1 MGAYPIWRDEMRRLA
16 RLALLAGCVLPCATE
31 RRPNILLAVVDDL
44 GYADIGYNAEGKATA
59 LARASP
65 NLDAMAAEGVKLRS
79 FYASPECTPT
89 RAMLLTGR
97 HTVHTGLQDSV
108 IHGTEP
114 RGVPLEEETLATRL
128 RRRGYTTSCVG
139 KWHLGFHQ
147 PQYLPRARGFDR
159 FFGILNGGGNHYSHV
174 TTEAFTTRGN
184 ASATHTVTGRN
195 LWRDDAPLDEGS
207 AAALENTHTTALYT
221 REALRQLEGGLAVG
235 GALQER
241 PIFMYL
247 AYQVRFGALSCI
259 FSSSLTRV

>member
-1 MGAYPIWRDEMRRLA
+1 
-16 RLALLAGCVLPCATE
+16 
-31 RRPNILLAVVDDL
+31 
-44 GYADIGYNAEGKATA
+44 
-59 LARASP
+59 
-65 NLDAMAAEGVKLRS
+65 MAAEGVKLRS

-147 PQYLPRARGFDR
+147 PQYPPRARGFDR

-184 ASATHTVTGRN
+184 ARRRTPSPVAISGGTMRPWTKQALQPLRIRTRQLSTRAKPCVSSRAD
-195 LWRDDAPLDEGS
+195 WRS
-207 AAALENTHTTALYT
+207 AARFRSGRYSCIS
-221 REALRQLEGGLAVG
+221 
-235 GALQER
+235 
-241 PIFMYL
+241 PI
-247 AYQVRFGALSCI
+247 RFGSEPCLV
-259 FSSSLTRV
+259 FFPPR